1 MKKIIAI
8 AMCVGLILAFT
19 ACGGSSEGESAQSSA
34 SVSSEQTKAEEL
46 EKEYKGVITD
56 YTGKLSDKAK
66 ELAEAF
72 NKESAKYASDS
83 AGLKSLYKGKVKDL
97 EKVYKEGCSKLKEIQ
112 AEAKDT
118 DENYAKQQ
126 DVLRTAYFDNKEAII
141 KPYKEMSKKAAEA
154 EKKAAEAKKKA
165 AEEKAAQEAK
175 EKAEAEKKANEEAK
189 KSSNNSSSN
198 KSSEKKKEEKPD
210 NYSIAVKYKGKNVNS
225 LINKLGRPSS
235 TDISNSCAETN
246 GKEGF
251 YYWPGVYVMAQS
263 EEQDSPMIIKEV
275 GRN

>member
-1 MKKIIAI
+1 MKKKLISI
-8 AMCVGLILAFT
+8 AMCVSLVFAFT
-19 ACGGSSEGESAQSSA
+19 ACGGSSDGESAQSSGSA
-34 SVSSEQTKAEEL
+34 VSEQAKAEQL

-72 NKESAKYASDS
+72 NKESAQYASDS
-83 AGLKSLYKGKVKDL
+83 AGLKTLYQGKVKDL
-97 EKVYKEGCSKLKEIQ
+97 EKVYLEGRDKLKEIQ

-118 DENYAKQQ
+118 DENYEKQKE
-126 DVLRTAYFDNKEAII
+126 VLLKAYFDNKESIK
-141 KPYKEMSKKAAEA
+141 KPYTELSKKAAEA
-154 EKKAAEAKKKA
+154 EKKA

-175 EKAEAEKKANEEAK
+175 EKAEAEKKAQEGAN
-189 KSSNNSSSN
+189 KSSSNSGSNNSSA
-198 KSSEKKKEEKPD
+198 KKNTEEKPD
-210 NYSIAVKYKGKNVNS
+210 NYAIAVKYKGKNVNS